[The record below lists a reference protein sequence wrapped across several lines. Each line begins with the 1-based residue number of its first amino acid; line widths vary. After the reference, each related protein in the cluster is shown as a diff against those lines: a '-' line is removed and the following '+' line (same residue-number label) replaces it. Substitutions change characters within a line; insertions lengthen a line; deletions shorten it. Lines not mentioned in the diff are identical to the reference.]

1 MVSIVSRSYR
11 KHPILTDPSTN
22 HRYKPRPKA
31 IANRSVRRQFNQE
44 LKHKTDQ
51 NDLDSVASFGHALY
65 KRQYPSWDIV
75 DYRSDLRSYTN
86 AQFSSLSEKSIRI
99 YYGK

>member
-1 MVSIVSRSYR
+1 MVDIVSRSYR

-31 IANRSVRRQFNQE
+31 IANRSVRRRLSQE
-44 LKHKTDQ
+44 LKHKLDQ
-51 NDLDSVASFGHALY
+51 NDLDSVASFDHALY
-65 KRQYPSWDIV
+65 KHQYPSWDII
-75 DYRSDLRSYTN
+75 DYRSDLRSYSN
-86 AQFSSLSEKSIRI
+86 AELSSLSDKSIRI